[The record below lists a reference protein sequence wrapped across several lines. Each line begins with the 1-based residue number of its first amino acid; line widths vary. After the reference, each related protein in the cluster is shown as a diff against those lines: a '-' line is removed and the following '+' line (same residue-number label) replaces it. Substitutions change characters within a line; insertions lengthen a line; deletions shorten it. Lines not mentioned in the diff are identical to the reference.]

1 MSKKL
6 TILIAPVSAVGH
18 MNACIGLAEVLV
30 SRGHK
35 VVFVVDK
42 PYEGKLVSY
51 GFEEEIREELKPKDS
66 ENGEKR
72 DYKPGEEAAQ
82 TLINRVY
89 SLVFHR

>member
-1 MSKKL
+1 
-6 TILIAPVSAVGH
+6 
-18 MNACIGLAEVLV
+18 LAEVLV

-66 ENGEKR
+66 ENGENETISRVKKR
-72 DYKPGEEAAQ
+72 LK
-82 TLINRVY
+82 L
-89 SLVFHR
+89 